1 LSASSRKYFSTD
13 GIRGRVGTAPV
24 TPDFIMKLGWA
35 IGKVLHDNT
44 RGPVLIGKDTRVS
57 GYMFE
62 SALEAGLSAAGAD
75 IRLLGPV
82 PTPAVA
88 YLTKN
93 TRAEAGI
100 VISASHNP
108 YFDNGIKI
116 FSRHG
121 RKLSDTVELQIEKQL
136 GKPLEVVAPAQL
148 GKARRISDAPRRY
161 IEFCKSKVDCDL
173 SGMRL
178 VVDCANGAAYRIAPK
193 VFEELGAEVHTIG
206 VEPNG
211 FNINDGCGATRPEAV
226 QQVVLEKNADAG
238 ISLDG
243 DGDRL
248 IMVDHRGERVDG
260 DELLYIMA
268 GHQRKTLNG
277 GIVGTLM
284 SNLGLEQ
291 ALQEMGFEFYRAN
304 VGDRYVAGML
314 DERNLVLGGEQSGHI
329 VNRKFSD
336 TGDGII
342 SALQILDAMLDAG
355 KSLHTLKRGMHKYP
369 QTLLNIALSKPLQ
382 LRDYPE
388 LEKMVGEVEQQ
399 LDEHGRVLLR
409 PSGTE
414 PMLRVMIEG
423 NDAGKVQ
430 ALTRQLAED
439 VGRLIGA

>member
-1 LSASSRKYFSTD
+1 MPVNSRKYFSTD
-13 GIRGRVGTAPV
+13 GIRGKVGKKPV

-35 IGKVLHDNT
+35 IGKVLHENT
-44 RGPVLIGKDTRVS
+44 TGPILIGKDTRVS

-62 SALEAGLSAAGAD
+62 SALEAGLSAAGVD

-88 YLTKN
+88 YLTRN

-116 FSRHG
+116 FSRIG

-136 GKPLEVVAPAQL
+136 GKPLEVVEPDKL
-148 GKARRISDAPRRY
+148 GKARRITDAPRRY
-161 IEFCKSKVDCDL
+161 IEFCKSKIDRDL
-173 SGMRL
+173 SGLRL

-193 VFEELGAEVHTIG
+193 VFEELGAEVHAIG
-206 VEPNG
+206 VEPDG
-211 FNINDGCGATRPEAV
+211 FNINEGCGATKPERL

-260 DELLYIMA
+260 DELLYIIA
-268 GHQRKTLNG
+268 RHQRKTLNG
-277 GIVGTLM
+277 GIVGTQM

-291 ALQEMGFEFYRAN
+291 ALQEMGFEFHRAQ
-304 VGDRYVAGML
+304 VGDRYVAAML

-342 SALQILDAMLDAG
+342 SALQVLNAMLDAG
-355 KSLHTLKRGMHKYP
+355 GGLHSLKSGMHKYP
-369 QTLLNIALSKPLQ
+369 QTLVNVALNKPVRSK
-382 LRDYPE
+382 DYPE
-388 LEKMVGEVEQQ
+388 LEEMVRAVENQ
-399 LDEHGRVLLR
+399 LDRPGRVLLR

-414 PMLRVMIEG
+414 PMLRVMVEG
-423 NDAGKVQ
+423 NDAGRVRL
-430 ALTRQLAED
+430 LTRKLAED
-439 VGRLIGA
+439 VGKLISA